1 MSQAG
6 SLILVQRPELQAE
19 LCALASSLPWAANRG
34 LSFHVAEGDPRE
46 AIDLWRSRDVGVP
59 LGFIAADES
68 SALLALAS
76 GADEASVIPAE
87 AEALAFFVERLEL
100 RARLRAETQRTHERF
115 AHAEKLAALGT
126 LVAGVGH
133 EINNPL
139 SALLLSIEA
148 ARRLVLP
155 QLEAAQQLVTAT
167 REGRALPEPDLSR
180 VQASFSN
187 ERLGRDATRMFED
200 MNSAADAITSI
211 VRDLRIFARSDAEE
225 PAELVEIDALIDHA
239 IRLVGREV
247 FQHGLLERDF
257 TPELPKLV
265 LPRNRVTQ
273 VIMNVLINACHAIRE
288 VERPVHRVRISTRAD
303 EDYVAI
309 AVSDTGPG
317 ISPDCLGRIF
327 DPFFTTRRNEL
338 GTGLGLAISRS
349 ILRRIGGDLAVE
361 SVHGSGATFLC
372 FLPLPS
378 REMLKNAYQR
388 TSVVPREKTAP
399 KRLSSVLLVEDD
411 ERVLRGYVRLLHPD
425 YRVIIAQ
432 DATDAIGLL
441 ESGSSPDAVL
451 MELDLQG
458 SDGRKLL
465 SWLEEHRP
473 HLRESVLL
481 VTAASGKPEYAE
493 FLRDYRGMLLHKP
506 ANGADLLQAVE
517 ATLTRASSG
526 AVSAE

>member
-1 MSQAG
+1 VSQAG
-6 SLILVQRPELQAE
+6 SLILVQRPELQAA
-19 LCALASSLPWAANRG
+19 LCELASNLPWVPGRG
-34 LSFHVAEGDPRE
+34 LSFHVAEGDPRQ
-46 AIDLWRSRDVGVP
+46 AIDLWRSRDASIP
-59 LGFIAADES
+59 LGFLAADES
-68 SALLALAS
+68 SVLVALAN

-87 AEALAFFVERLEL
+87 AMALAAFVDRLEL
-100 RARLRAETQRTHERF
+100 RARLRAETQRTHERL

-155 QLEAAQQLVTAT
+155 QLSAGQELASAS
-167 REGRALPEPDLSR
+167 REGRTLAEAELQRLQTSLLS
-180 VQASFSN
+180 
-187 ERLGRDATRMFED
+187 ERTGRDAARMFED

-211 VRDLRIFARSDAEE
+211 VRDLRIFARSDSEE
-225 PAELVEIDALIDHA
+225 PAELVEVDALVDHA

-247 FQHGLLERDF
+247 FQHGLLERDY
-257 TPELPKLV
+257 TPDLPKLV
-265 LPRNRVTQ
+265 LPRNRITQ

-349 ILRRIGGDLAVE
+349 ILRRVGGDLAVE
-361 SVHGSGATFLC
+361 SVYGSGATFLC
-372 FLPLPS
+372 FLPLPTP
-378 REMLKNAYQR
+378 ELVKNAYKR
-388 TSVVPREKTAP
+388 TSVVAREKSNL
-399 KRLSSVLLVEDD
+399 KRLASVLLVEDD

-432 DATDAIGLL
+432 DVPDAIGLL
-441 ESGSSPDAVL
+441 ESGTSPDAVL
-451 MELDLQG
+451 MEIDLQG

-465 SWLEEHRP
+465 AWLEQHRP
-473 HLRESVLL
+473 HLRGSVLI
-481 VTAASGKPEYAE
+481 VTAAAGKPEFAD
-493 FLRDYRGMLLHKP
+493 FLRDYAGVVLHKP
-506 ANGADLLQAVE
+506 AHGHELLQGME
-517 ATLTRASSG
+517 TTLSRAQSG
-526 AVSAE
+526 AISAE